1 VLSKELKSKIIE
13 DNQLSPADSGSPE
26 VQVAI
31 MTERINQLI
40 NHFQIHKKDYT
51 SRRGLMR
58 LVGQRKRLLEYLKET
73 DKERYQKLITKL
85 NLRK

>member
-1 VLSKELKSKIIE
+1 MLTNELKSKIIE

-31 MTERINQLI
+31 ITERINQLI
-40 NHFQIHKKDYT
+40 SHFQTHPKDYH

-58 LVGQRKRLLEYLKET
+58 LVGKGRDCWNILKRLIKSAIRDLLPS
-73 DKERYQKLITKL
+73 
-85 NLRK
+85 